1 MLFFWTCVTEVI
13 IKYFSLT
20 RIRKSFIA
28 TIRSLSVRRMLDK
41 IDISLNTLLFII
53 SYVELSMFALIDSY
67 EVIKLVLIMGLI
79 WFHAIFGFLTVLF
92 LFLFHKYIT
101 QEADLILGGDE
112 GNECTY
118 SKGYMKRQAIFSC
131 LTCTPEGNAGV
142 CTACSLSCHEGHE
155 VMLGQLSFL
164 FYTYDHYSPGC
175 SFFNFSVSS
184 EICVLLGLDAPQSPP
199 TTHTHK
205 NKSCFP

>member
-1 MLFFWTCVTEVI
+1 MLFFKMLFFWTCVTEVI

-79 WFHAIFGFLTVLF
+79 
-92 LFLFHKYIT
+92 
-101 QEADLILGGDE
+101 
-112 GNECTY
+112 
-118 SKGYMKRQAIFSC
+118 
-131 LTCTPEGNAGV
+131 
-142 CTACSLSCHEGHE
+142 
-155 VMLGQLSFL
+155 
-164 FYTYDHYSPGC
+164 
-175 SFFNFSVSS
+175 
-184 EICVLLGLDAPQSPP
+184 
-199 TTHTHK
+199 
-205 NKSCFP
+205 